1 MLLVVVSLLTTA
13 AVAGTVRAIVTD
25 GSRRVPVR

>member
-1 MLLVVVSLLTTA
+1 MLLVVVSLLATA
-13 AVAGTVRAIVTD
+13 AVAGTIRAIVTD